1 MSPPPPICSLLCFG
15 VVPPVVLLLGA
26 LGTPTMVMTVL
37 LRFEGGRTSP
47 WGGGG
52 GGSVFGFVGGVV
64 AACIVGN
71 DPPFVSSSRF
81 RVVPLFVVGSLRAR
95 VGPPAPA
102 AQLETFMCAS
112 GGGGGGTGPSGGGV
126 VVACIWGMEDP
137 PFVSSSRFC
146 VVPLFVV
153 VSLRA
158 SVGPPPPPAPLE
170 TFMCARVVAV
180 GPPLCVWGR
189 GDGTLQGGRLGA
201 GWSVS
206 VECTPKASPCTKAS
220 YACIELI
227 RVEPLSFGRY
237 DWYTG
242 RMSIVSCVV
251 W

>member
-1 MSPPPPICSLLCFG
+1 
-15 VVPPVVLLLGA
+15 
-26 LGTPTMVMTVL
+26 

-71 DPPFVSSSRF
+71 DPPFMSSSRF
-81 RVVPLFVVGSLRAR
+81 RVVPLFVV
-95 VGPPAPA
+95 
-102 AQLETFMCAS
+102 
-112 GGGGGGTGPSGGGV
+112 
-126 VVACIWGMEDP
+126 
-137 PFVSSSRFC
+137 
-146 VVPLFVV
+146 

-158 SVGPPPPPAPLE
+158 PVGPPPPPPAALK

>member
-71 DPPFVSSSRF
+71 DPPFMSSSRF

-102 AQLETFMCAS
+102 AQLETFMCA
-112 GGGGGGTGPSGGGV
+112 
-126 VVACIWGMEDP
+126 
-137 PFVSSSRFC
+137 
-146 VVPLFVV
+146 
-153 VSLRA
+153 
-158 SVGPPPPPAPLE
+158 
-170 TFMCARVVAV
+170 RVVADN
-180 GPPLCVWGR
+180 PPLCVWGR